1 MFRTVPCNTFAKKFF
16 FQSLSNNFF
25 LPHPLETS
33 LIQCQLLLSI
43 SALWETVSDLFLPS
57 NLSHKPHS
65 WSAPPLGCL
74 RKISKKCKSLAL
86 CCLVSIIHQ
95 GHIDQF
101 IAISQLSNL
110 LFSAHIHHTQICTI
124 PYVTATNHKES
135 PSFKW
140 SFVAAVGCTRTFVV
154 SFPRIRSLPCPSV
167 HAVSTFHVTQF

>member
-1 MFRTVPCNTFAKKFF
+1 MCTPSFNLQCLEQCHAILLQRSFF
-16 FQSLSNNFF
+16 FQSLCNNFF

-86 CCLVSIIHQ
+86 CCLVSIIGLSKHYFSIVCTFHL
-95 GHIDQF
+95 GPGSYGSIYSN
-101 IAISQLSNL
+101 IAIIK
-110 LFSAHIHHTQICTI
+110 SAVFCSYPPYAYMHYSFNMWWQQITKKALHLNG
-124 PYVTATNHKES
+124 V
-135 PSFKW
+135 
-140 SFVAAVGCTRTFVV
+140 
-154 SFPRIRSLPCPSV
+154 L
-167 HAVSTFHVTQF
+167 

>member
-1 MFRTVPCNTFAKKFF
+1 MCTPSFNLQCLEQCHAILLQRSFF
-16 FQSLSNNFF
+16 FQSLCNNFF

-110 LFSAHIHHTQICTI
+110 LFSAHIHHTHICTI
-124 PYVTATNHKES
+124 PLICDGNKS
-135 PSFKW
+135 QRKPF
-140 SFVAAVGCTRTFVV
+140 
-154 SFPRIRSLPCPSV
+154 I
-167 HAVSTFHVTQF
+167 

>member
-1 MFRTVPCNTFAKKFF
+1 MCTPSFNLQCLEQCHAILLQRSFF
-16 FQSLSNNFF
+16 FQSLCNNFF

-110 LFSAHIHHTQICTI
+110 LFSAHIHHTQIFTI
-124 PYVTATNHKES
+124 PLICDGNKS
-135 PSFKW
+135 QRKPF
-140 SFVAAVGCTRTFVV
+140 
-154 SFPRIRSLPCPSV
+154 I
-167 HAVSTFHVTQF
+167 